1 VGRVFMV
8 AGLMARK
15 SDSVGR
21 RLVRDAT
28 RFLFP
33 LDAPRS
39 PDHVS
44 SHRLGDKRTRQ
55 YADSGRE
62 REITGAAL
70 RRARQRDENWRSR

>member
-1 VGRVFMV
+1 
-8 AGLMARK
+8 MARK
-15 SDSVGR
+15 SASFGKR
-21 RLVRDAT
+21 FVRGAA

-39 PDHVS
+39 PGHVT

-62 REITGAAL
+62 REITGPEL
-70 RRARQRDENWRSR
+70 RRNRQRDENYRRNS